1 MSRVFLLLGSN
12 LNDRQAA
19 LDEARHRISRTAGK
33 IITVSSIFQTA
44 AWGDKPQPDFYNQAL
59 EIEPVTNP
67 PETLTTLLEIE
78 KNMGRQRLEKWGSR
92 LIDIDILL
100 WGDVIMDEPSLRVPH
115 PYLHLR
121 RFALTPLAEIASDV
135 VHPAFSKTITQLLED
150 CPDLLPVNRLKL

>member
-1 MSRVFLLLGSN
+1 MTRVFLLLGSN

-19 LDEARHRISRTAGK
+19 LDEARHQISRTAGK
-33 IITVSSIFQTA
+33 IITASSIFQTA

-59 EIEPVTNP
+59 EIQPVTNP
-67 PETLTTLLEIE
+67 LETLVSLLEIE
-78 KNMGRQRLEKWGSR
+78 KSMGRQRMEKWGSR

-121 RFALTPLAEIASDV
+121 RFALTPLAEIAPDV
-135 VHPAFSKTITQLLED
+135 VHPAFNKTIAQLLED
-150 CPDLLPVNRLKL
+150 CPDLLPVNRLNL